1 MKNTLASLIFLSVS
15 FLSFSQTVTNTPKSS
30 VEDTT
35 MYELVDG
42 TKITKAQLDSI
53 FQMAWDNSFG
63 KMTKEEEE
71 LLFGESTITVT
82 TQPIKKE
89 DE

>member
-1 MKNTLASLIFLSVS
+1 MKNTFASLIFLTVS
-15 FLSFSQTVTNTPKSS
+15 FLSFSQTTTTTTVG
-30 VEDTT
+30 DTT

-53 FQMAWDNSFG
+53 CKKAWDNSFG

-71 LLFGESTITVT
+71 LLFGGTTITVT

-89 DE
+89 D

>member
-1 MKNTLASLIFLSVS
+1 MKNTFVSLIFLTVS
-15 FLSFSQTVTNTPKSS
+15 FLSFSQTTTTTT

-53 FQMAWDNSFG
+53 FQLAWDNSFG

-89 DE
+89 D

>member
-1 MKNTLASLIFLSVS
+1 MKNTFVSLIFLTVS
-15 FLSFSQTVTNTPKSS
+15 FLSFSQTTPTT

-53 FQMAWDNSFG
+53 CKKAWDNSFG

-71 LLFGESTITVT
+71 LLFGGTTITIT

-89 DE
+89 D

>member
-1 MKNTLASLIFLSVS
+1 MKNTLSSLIFLSVS

-35 MYELVDG
+35 TYELVDG
-42 TKITKAQLDSI
+42 TRITKAQNDSI
-53 FQMAWDNSFG
+53 FKLAWDNSFG

-71 LLFGESTITVT
+71 LLFGETTIKVT

-89 DE
+89 D

>member
-1 MKNTLASLIFLSVS
+1 MKNTFASLIFLTVS
-15 FLSFSQTVTNTPKSS
+15 FLSFSQTTTTTS

-53 FQMAWDNSFG
+53 CKKAWDNSFG

-71 LLFGESTITVT
+71 LLFGGTTITVT

-89 DE
+89 D

>member
-1 MKNTLASLIFLSVS
+1 MKNTFASLIFLTVS
-15 FLSFSQTVTNTPKSS
+15 FLSFSQTTTT

-42 TKITKAQLDSI
+42 TKITKAKLDSI
-53 FQMAWDNSFG
+53 FQLAWDNSFG

-71 LLFGESTITVT
+71 LLFGGTTITVT

>member
-15 FLSFSQTVTNTPKSS
+15 FLSFSQTVTNTPESS

-35 MYELVDG
+35 TYELVDG
-42 TKITKAQLDSI
+42 TRITKAQLDSI
-53 FQMAWDNSFG
+53 CKKAWDNSFG

-71 LLFGESTITVT
+71 LLFGGTTITVT

-89 DE
+89 D

>member
-1 MKNTLASLIFLSVS
+1 MKNTFVSLIFLTVS
-15 FLSFSQTVTNTPKSS
+15 FLSFSQTTPTT

-53 FQMAWDNSFG
+53 FQLAWDNSFG
-63 KMTKEEEE
+63 KMTKQEEE

-89 DE
+89 D

>member
-1 MKNTLASLIFLSVS
+1 MKNTLSSLIFLSVS

-35 MYELVDG
+35 TYELVDG
-42 TKITKAQLDSI
+42 TRITKAQNDSI
-53 FQMAWDNSFG
+53 FKLAWDNSFG

-71 LLFGESTITVT
+71 LLFGETTITVT

-89 DE
+89 D

>member
-1 MKNTLASLIFLSVS
+1 MKNTFVSLIFLTVS
-15 FLSFSQTVTNTPKSS
+15 FLSFSQTTTTTT

-53 FQMAWDNSFG
+53 CKKAWDNSFG

-71 LLFGESTITVT
+71 LLFGGTTITVT

-89 DE
+89 D

>member
-1 MKNTLASLIFLSVS
+1 MKNTLTSLIFLSVS
-15 FLSFSQTVTNTPKSS
+15 FLSFSQTVTNTPESS

>member
-1 MKNTLASLIFLSVS
+1 MKNTFVSLIFLTVS
-15 FLSFSQTVTNTPKSS
+15 FLSFSQTTPTTTEPI

-53 FQMAWDNSFG
+53 CKKAWDNSFG

-71 LLFGESTITVT
+71 LLFGGTTITVT

-89 DE
+89 D

>member
-1 MKNTLASLIFLSVS
+1 MKNTFLSIVFLTVS
-15 FLSFSQTVTNTPKSS
+15 FLSFSQTVNNTPKTI

-35 MYELVDG
+35 TYELVDG
-42 TKITKAQLDSI
+42 TRITKAQLDSI
-53 FQMAWDNSFG
+53 FQKAWDNSFG

-71 LLFGESTITVT
+71 LLFGGTTIKVT

-89 DE
+89 D